1 MTRTRVCMFLHNPFT
16 HDTRVLKEAR
26 TLTEAGY
33 DVRVLAVQDA
43 ASPDFERRDGFTVV
57 RLASDPAPS
66 RLLRRLLSRC
76 GRESQIG
83 RVAAPLDRP
92 APGFRAA
99 LGRAALRLHLLLEHG
114 RYLRLA
120 TAAARTHGAE
130 IYLAHDLE
138 TLPAAVHAARP
149 GHARVVY
156 DSHELF
162 AERATA
168 SRGGRFAWRAI
179 ERRLIGRTDAV
190 VTVSES
196 IAEELVARYGIS
208 RPVVVRNLP
217 SRPTHVGG
225 PSPLREQ
232 LGIDRAARVVLYLG
246 GLQRGRGLEPLVR
259 GTAGLDGVVLVLMG
273 PGHPGYVEGLREVAR
288 SAGAQD
294 RTLFAP
300 PVSAAEVVPWARGA
314 DVGVA
319 PIQNI
324 SLSYYLSLPNKLFDY
339 IAAGLPVVA
348 SDFPEIRRVVS
359 KGPLGA
365 LCRPDDPADI
375 AHAIGWVLD
384 DPARNQRLREAARAA
399 ALDFTWEREAE
410 KLLAIM
416 QPGLRGDDKELVPLG

>member
-1 MTRTRVCMFLHNPFT
+1 MSRGRVCMFLHNPFT

-33 DVRVLAVQDA
+33 DVRVLAVQDGE
-43 ASPDFERRDGFTVV
+43 SPDFELRDGFTVV
-57 RLASDPAPS
+57 RLASDPAPT
-66 RLLRRLLSRC
+66 RLLRRLLSRR

-92 APGFRAA
+92 ATGARAT
-99 LGRAALRLHLLLEHG
+99 LGRAALRLHLLLEHA

-120 TAAARTHGAE
+120 TADARSHGAD

-138 TLPAAVHAARP
+138 TLPAALRAARP
-149 GHARVVY
+149 GGARVVY

-162 AERATA
+162 AERAA
-168 SRGGRFAWRAI
+168 AGRGGRFAWRAL
-179 ERRLIGRTDAV
+179 ERRLIGRADAV

-196 IAEELVARYGIS
+196 IADELVARYGIS

-217 SRPTHVGG
+217 SGAPHGGG
-225 PSPLREQ
+225 PSPLRER

-259 GTAGLDGVVLVLMG
+259 GAAVLDGVVLVLMG

-294 RTLFAP
+294 RTVFAA

-319 PIQNI
+319 PIQNV

-348 SDFPEIRRVVS
+348 SDFPEIRRVVDE
-359 KGPLGA
+359 GRLGA
-365 LCRPDDPADI
+365 LCHPDDPADI
-375 AHAIGWVLD
+375 ARAIGWVLD
-384 DPARNQRLREAARAA
+384 DPARRQRLREAARAA
-399 ALDFTWEREAE
+399 APGLTWEREAG
-410 KLLAIM
+410 KLLAVVE
-416 QPGLRGDDKELVPLG
+416 RLVL